1 MALMKSA
8 HGGYK
13 PDRPVMVAMHLLR
26 NRVQALAA
34 IDDLH
39 ILWGTL
45 GPLDPGGRIV
55 RRDDIGEISR
65 RVRRQAV

>member
-13 PDRPVMVAMHLLR
+13 PDRSVMVTMHLLR

-39 ILWGTL
+39 ISWGAL
-45 GPLDPGGRIV
+45 GPLDAGGRIV
-55 RRDDIGEISR
+55 CRDDVGEISR
-65 RVRRQAV
+65 RVRGHAV